1 MNKSQRRQLDAI
13 KEILLAA
20 HFPKQFATD
29 QTAIC
34 LLALT
39 DRTRRKG
46 KGLLPGKT
54 CLREGARIR
63 NILDFARSELKKPV
77 AENTRESYRKQSLKP
92 LYEAGIIELHQT
104 SINDPNTFYTI
115 NDDFALILE
124 SSGKPVQSRLTEH
137 WNATHQEKL
146 STIKARASET
156 DIAIE
161 IGSLS
166 ISLSPGTHSRLTKEV
181 CEVFAPAYIPGFEPV
196 YISDTRNKMLY
207 VNSGLTEVLNI
218 SLDEH
223 DKLPDVILY
232 RRSMNIVYVIEVV
245 TSVGP
250 VSQSRK
256 QELSNLLMKKSAL
269 TFGLVY
275 VTAFPDRRTL
285 RKFIA
290 DIAWETKAW
299 IAEEHFGIINFDLI
313 AGTL

>member
-1 MNKSQRRQLDAI
+1 
-13 KEILLAA
+13 
-20 HFPKQFATD
+20 
-29 QTAIC
+29 
-34 LLALT
+34 
-39 DRTRRKG
+39 
-46 KGLLPGKT
+46 
-54 CLREGARIR
+54 
-63 NILDFARSELKKPV
+63 
-77 AENTRESYRKQSLKP
+77 
-92 LYEAGIIELHQT
+92 LHQT

-124 SSGKPVQSRLTEH
+124 ASGKSAQSNLIQR
-137 WNATHQEKL
+137 WNASHQEKL
-146 STIKARASET
+146 PTIRARASQS

-166 ISLSPGTHSRLTKEV
+166 ISLSSEAHSQLTKEV
-181 CEVFAPAYIPGFEPV
+181 CEIFAPAYISGFEPIYV
-196 YISDTRNKMLY
+196 SDTRDKLLY
-207 VNSGLTEVLNI
+207 VNSALTADLNI

-256 QELSNLLMKKSAL
+256 QELNNLLMKKGAL

-275 VTAFPDRRTL
+275 ITAFPDRKTL
-285 RKFIA
+285 RRFIT
-290 DIAWETKAW
+290 DIAWETKVW

-313 AGTL
+313 ARTL